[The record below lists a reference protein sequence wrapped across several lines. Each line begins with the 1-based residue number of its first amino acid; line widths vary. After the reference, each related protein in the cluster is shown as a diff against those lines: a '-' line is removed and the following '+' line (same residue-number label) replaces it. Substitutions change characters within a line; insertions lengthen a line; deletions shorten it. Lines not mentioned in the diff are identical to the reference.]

1 MPPIVRLYRKFI
13 ILAAIMLVVFGVV
26 GYTFRSTI
34 QEAFDIRALIQLAEL
49 PKEET
54 LDQIQ
59 GNTNQ
64 PLDENANTNT
74 NGTSNEQELGTTNS
88 SNAGQ
93 EEVLGVETKKKPLP
107 AEINIKVPFT
117 TQAPFANWSLPYGE
131 ACEEASA
138 LMVHFFYQ
146 KKQFTK
152 DIADKEI
159 RKLVDFQTKKYG
171 FYKDST
177 AEQTARFIRDDW
189 GYKKVRVVAATVE
202 GIKQELA
209 NGHPVIIPAAG
220 RLLGNPNFR
229 SPGPLYH
236 MLVIKGYTKDG
247 KFITNDPG
255 TRKGANYV
263 YDQKVLLNAIHD
275 WNGGDVNDGKKVM
288 IIIEPNK

>member
-1 MPPIVRLYRKFI
+1 MLIVL
-13 ILAAIMLVVFGVV
+13 GVV

-34 QEAFDIRALIQLAEL
+34 QEAFDVPALIQLAQL

-59 GNTNQ
+59 GDANQ
-64 PLDENANTNT
+64 PAEENTNT
-74 NGTSNEQELGTTNS
+74 SGTPNADEQKQNITNS
-88 SNAGQ
+88 SNTNQ
-93 EEVLGVETKKKPLP
+93 EEVLGAETKKKPLP
-107 AEINIKVPFT
+107 AEINIKMPFT

-138 LMVHFFYQ
+138 LMVHYFYQ

-177 AEQTARFIRDDW
+177 AEQTARFIREYW
-189 GYKKVRVVAATVE
+189 GYKKVRVVAATIE

-209 NGHPVIIPAAG
+209 NGRPVIIPAAG

-263 YDQKVLLNAIHD
+263 YDQKKLLNALHD
-275 WNGGDVNDGKKVM
+275 WNGGDVNNGKKVM
-288 IIIEPNK
+288 IVIEPNK